1 MTATPD
7 SKSHWGASYRLIA
20 AEKWR
25 AKSAAMGAPL
35 TEALVEFAQPHPGMQ
50 VLDLATGTGEP
61 AITLAHRVGS
71 EGHVSALDL
80 SADLLA
86 IAEKRAQHRGL
97 ANLSF
102 RQGDAHSLPFPDQ
115 SFDLATCRYGV
126 MFFADVDQ
134 ALRELQRV
142 LRPGA
147 RACFVAW
154 GPFEQPYWQ
163 TTMGVVVQHV
173 GGPALVP
180 GGPDL
185 FRFAQAGT
193 LSEAL
198 RKAAFREVEE
208 ETKTVPWNWPGEPE
222 EVWEY
227 ARSVSVPFRAL
238 LDRVPEEKWPEI
250 NADVHAAIRKHAHQD
265 GVHFN
270 AVVVMASGTK

>member
-1 MTATPD
+1 MTAVPD
-7 SKSHWGASYRLIA
+7 SRAHWGASYRLIA

-25 AKSAAMGAPL
+25 AKSAAMGTPL
-35 TEALVEFAQPHPGMQ
+35 TEALVEFAQPRPGMQ

-71 EGHVSALDL
+71 EGHVCALDL

-86 IAEKRAQHRGL
+86 IAEKRAQQRGL
-97 ANLSF
+97 GNISF
-102 RQGDAHSLPFPDQ
+102 RQGDAHGLPFPDQ
-115 SFDLATCRYGV
+115 SFDLATCRFGV
-126 MFFADVDQ
+126 MFFADVHQ
-134 ALRELQRV
+134 SLRELRRV

-163 TTMGVVVQHV
+163 TTMGVVVKHV

-180 GGPDL
+180 GGQDL

-193 LSEAL
+193 LSAAL
-198 RKAAFREVEE
+198 RNAGFCEAEE

-238 LDRVPEEKWPEI
+238 LDCVPEEKWQEI
-250 NADVHAAIRKHAHQD
+250 NADVHAAIRKYADEQ